1 MASTYLSKTNVSQTL
16 NSKFTISV
24 WVKRAELSSS
34 GMNAMCGSNSTGSH
48 ATQFFFDGPSLRFF
62 DNYSSTDLVTNRKFR
77 DTNAWYHVVAAIDTS
92 QITAADRVKIY
103 VNGTQETSFATS
115 NYPTQNSGMI
125 LNINGYTFYVGT
137 AETADGNKFGYFDGS
152 MTHFHFSD
160 GQAYAPTVFGETDS
174 TSGIWKPKT
183 APSVTYGN
191 NGFFLKFENSGNLDL
206 DSSGNNLSFTTS
218 GTLTQMVDTPSN
230 NFNTLNSSLANSG
243 VTSSNGN
250 RSFNSG
256 SAVNY
261 GLMAPTF
268 ALNKGKWYF
277 EYKIGHPCAAGFI
290 ADTYQIAERVRGNTA
305 VGNTSEEYAWEGNG
319 YIKTNGGQTAYGS
332 SASANDIIGMYVD
345 LDNNKLYIGINGTI
359 QNSGTGF
366 SITDPD
372 SLTSGFYY
380 IGGMSDQCGAT
391 ANVTADINFGNG
403 FFGTTA
409 VSSAQADANGEG
421 AFEYSPNDSG
431 GSSFDS
437 AAKNFYAL
445 NTKNIKE
452 FG

>member
-1 MASTYLSKTNVSQTL
+1 MASTNLSKTPSSAGNRRKFNFSFWIKGNDFVSDYIFFSASGSTESAIL
-16 NSKFTISV
+16 FD
-24 WVKRAELSSS
+24 SSS
-34 GMNAMCGSNSTGSH
+34 RLEYYEYNGSSKT
-48 ATQFFFDGPSLRFF
+48 TQ
-62 DNYSSTDLVTNRKFR
+62 VTTKKVFR
-77 DTNAWYHVVAAIDTS
+77 DAGAWYHCVISIDTTQATS
-92 QITAADRVKIY
+92 SDRVKFY
-103 VNGTQETSFATS
+103 VNGSQETELEHTTYGSQDFDSLFNNTTTQYIGS
-115 NYPTQNSGMI
+115 NASG
-125 LNINGYTFYVGT
+125 GH
-137 AETADGNKFGYFDGS
+137 FDGS
-152 MTHFHFSD
+152 MTHIHFND
-160 GQAYAPTVFGETDS
+160 GYTYDASSFGETDS

-183 APSVTYGN
+183 GPSVTYGS
-191 NGFFLKFENSGNLDL
+191 NGYFLKFENSGAMGT
-206 DSSGNNLSFTTS
+206 DSSGNSNTYTVS
-218 GTLTQMVDTPSN
+218 GSMTQNVDTPNN
-230 NFNTLNSSLANSG
+230 NFNTLSPVVGANSG

-250 RSFNSG
+250 RSFASG
-256 SAVNY
+256 SSVNY
-261 GLMAPTF
+261 GLMAPSF

-277 EYKIGHPCAAGFI
+277 EYKMGHPCAAGFI
-290 ADTYQIAERVRGNTA
+290 ADTYQIAERVRQKQA
-305 VGNTSEEYAWEGNG
+305 VGHTSEEYAWEGNG
-319 YIKTNGGQTAYGS
+319 YMKTNGGQTAYGS

-345 LDNNKLYIGINGTI
+345 LDNNKLYIGVNGTI

-391 ANVTADINFGNG
+391 ANVTADMNFGDG

-431 GSSFDS
+431 GSSFDG